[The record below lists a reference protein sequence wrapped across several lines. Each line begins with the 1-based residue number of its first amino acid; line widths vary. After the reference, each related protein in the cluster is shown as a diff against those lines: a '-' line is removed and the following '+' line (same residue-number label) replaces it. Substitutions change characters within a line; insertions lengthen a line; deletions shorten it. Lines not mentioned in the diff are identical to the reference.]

1 MEMSL
6 FGSELQCSF
15 YMFTSIVL
23 IEVWWWRAA
32 CL

>member
-23 IEVWWWRAA
+23 IEVW
-32 CL
+32 